1 MNALAIQ
8 GLAIGGVMILAGCG
22 SSSTAPSATPTA
34 TPTPSATPA
43 PTPTATPA
51 PTPTP
56 TPAPTPTPVPTS
68 FPVAGHIVVTSL
80 GINAAFTSSC
90 GDELSY
96 VPSGNTIC
104 YWNFTGPGGTGWY
117 AFAGSA
123 TGPLAA
129 LSRTHAGAI
138 VTWTI
143 AGIAHVRKLTGS
155 TQVLPRDPATGQ
167 FAGGDVPPGQH
178 VFLYVRNST
187 QEVQYDGGP

>member
-1 MNALAIQ
+1 MNGRAIQ
-8 GLAIGGVMILAGCG
+8 GLAVGGAMILAGCG
-22 SSSTAPSATPTA
+22 ASSTTPSATPTA
-34 TPTPSATPA
+34 TPTPT
-43 PTPTATPA
+43 PTPTATAA

-56 TPAPTPTPVPTS
+56 TPAPTPTPIPTA
-68 FPVAGHIVVTSL
+68 FPVAGHIVIASL
-80 GINAAFTSSC
+80 GINVAFTASC
-90 GDELSY
+90 GDEQSY
-96 VPSGNTIC
+96 VPAGNTIC

-129 LSRTHAGAI
+129 LSRSHAGAI

-143 AGIAHVRKLTGS
+143 GGIAHIRKLIGGS
-155 TQVLPRDPATGQ
+155 QILLRDPATGQ

-178 VFLYVRNST
+178 VFLYVRNSA